1 MRLLAVHETAQEEV
15 IYPLVRSAEPGGD
28 DIADDR
34 LQEQS
39 NAKNMLSDLERIG
52 VASDKF
58 APRFAALRDAVLRHT
73 ESEEH
78 TVLPLLEKAQDQAS
92 STAWGRPS
100 GPRSRWHPRIQRR
113 RTRQCSR
120 NMALGPLAAIV
131 DGPVM
136 PSAGSS
142 LTIRIRRPNRPGRKP
157 GLVTAS
163 PPEVPEA
170 APGGGAAGPA
180 T

>member
-52 VASDKF
+52 VDSDEF
-58 APRFAALRDAVLRHT
+58 APRFAALNDAVLRHI

-78 TVLPLLEKAQDQAS
+78 TVPLLLEKTQDQAKLDRV
-92 STAWGRPS
+92 G
-100 GPRSRWHPRIQRR
+100 
-113 RTRQCSR
+113 
-120 NMALGPLAAIV
+120 
-131 DGPVM
+131 
-136 PSAGSS
+136 
-142 LTIRIRRPNRPGRKP
+142 
-157 GLVTAS
+157 
-163 PPEVPEA
+163 
-170 APGGGAAGPA
+170 
-180 T
+180 